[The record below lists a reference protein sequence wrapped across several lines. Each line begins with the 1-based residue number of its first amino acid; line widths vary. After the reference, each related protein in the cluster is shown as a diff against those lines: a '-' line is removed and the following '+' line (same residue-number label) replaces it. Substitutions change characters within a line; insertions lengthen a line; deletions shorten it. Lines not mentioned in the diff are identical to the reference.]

1 MNVTY
6 PKFKM
11 GEEVVREVAEPAT
24 YSMYIDCYL
33 FQYSVIRL
41 ENMHILL
48 HNLILRLKRITQ
60 KGCKNTSL
68 RQGFTQMLLSYLG
81 NT

>member
-60 KGCKNTSL
+60 KVV
-68 RQGFTQMLLSYLG
+68 RTQASDKGLHKCC
-81 NT
+81 